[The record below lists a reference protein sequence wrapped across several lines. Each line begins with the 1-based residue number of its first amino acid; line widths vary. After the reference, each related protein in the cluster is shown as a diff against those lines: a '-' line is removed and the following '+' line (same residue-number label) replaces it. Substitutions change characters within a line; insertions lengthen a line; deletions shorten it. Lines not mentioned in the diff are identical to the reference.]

1 MTMDTAPAAYIDLAA
16 APEAQCARCCR
27 VCGRPL
33 RENSVCRAKASRAR
47 RPDPVAAFRHVLE
60 QAPAPLH
67 TTPPQRL
74 HEYPVSE
81 LLRAVKDYS
90 AWYHGACAGALG
102 KERPSR

>member
-1 MTMDTAPAAYIDLAA
+1 M
-16 APEAQCARCCR
+16 R
-27 VCGRPL
+27 VVVGSAGVHSG
-33 RENSVCRAKASRAR
+33 ENSVCRAKASRAR

-90 AWYHGACAGALG
+90 AWYHGAYAGALG